1 MRSDP
6 VHLSLRRPG
15 KALVG
20 VMVAM
25 TVIWVAFAIGQNWVG
40 IGDDIVRVI
49 VGSTSAVLHGQ
60 IWRLFTAPL
69 FHSPQQP
76 WHLLTSLLGLYFLG
90 PTLEERWGPRRTL
103 LFLFGSA
110 AFAFALQVVVG
121 ALVPQVHAHI
131 WFGGLGMETA
141 VAVAWALSNRGQS
154 VRMFFMIPVSA
165 TALIGIIFVLS
176 LLHVLAMSGTAEG
189 LITPFGG
196 MLGGWLFGDHSP
208 LRRFFL
214 KLRLKKIQAETAA
227 ARAQSAARARRA
239 SAPFRVIEGGTK
251 QPPKDKRYLN

>member
-6 VHLSLRRPG
+6 VHFSLPRPG

-20 VMVAM
+20 TMVAM
-25 TVIWVAFAIGQNWVG
+25 TVIWVVFAIGQNWMG
-40 IGDDIVRVI
+40 IGDSIVAAI
-49 VGSTSAVLHGQ
+49 VGSTPAVLHGQ

-76 WHLLTSLLGLYFLG
+76 WHLLTTLLGLYFLG
-90 PTLEERWGPRRTL
+90 PTLEERWGMRRTL

-110 AFAFALQVVVG
+110 AFAFAVQVVVG
-121 ALVPQVHAHI
+121 ALVHQVNAPI
-131 WFGGLGMETA
+131 WYGGLGMETA
-141 VAVAWALSNRGQS
+141 IAVAWALASRGQT
-154 VRMFFMIPVSA
+154 VRLFFMIPVSA

-176 LLHVLAMSGTAEG
+176 LLHVLSMSGTPEG

-196 MLGGWLFGDHSP
+196 MLAGWLFGDHSP
-208 LRRFFL
+208 LRRFYL
-214 KLRLKKIQAETAA
+214 KLRLKQIQAETAA

-239 SAPFRVIEGGTK
+239 SAPFRVIEGGSK
-251 QPPKDKRYLN
+251 PPPKDKRYLN